1 MQFDEMG
8 YKPLGMVRRG
18 KRGLGL
24 HCLFLTW
31 LQHQAHPRKTPRPS
45 FSAPLEDLAL
55 PVGGCGS
62 QPRDVPGPG
71 IPAPLLRGVWELSG
85 KLLFQ
90 LGGKTNSPQ
99 NCLLDGGKK
108 GASCPSSQ
116 PHHAL
121 LGCGRGYLEHRLRL
135 GALLGHVHTGP
146 AIPLVVSDALGQLC
160 GLQPLETVALGA
172 APLIDVL

>member
-1 MQFDEMG
+1 MARSRARGLLLFPVTFASVDMSSKHNGWQCHHAIDEMG
-8 YKPLGMVRRG
+8 YKLLGMVRRG

-31 LQHQAHPRKTPRPS
+31 FQHQAHPRKMPRPS

-62 QPRDVPGPG
+62 QPWDVPGPG

-85 KLLFQ
+85 ELLFQ

-99 NCLLDGGKK
+99 HCLLDGGKK
-108 GASCPSSQ
+108 
-116 PHHAL
+116 
-121 LGCGRGYLEHRLRL
+121 
-135 GALLGHVHTGP
+135 
-146 AIPLVVSDALGQLC
+146 
-160 GLQPLETVALGA
+160 
-172 APLIDVL
+172 